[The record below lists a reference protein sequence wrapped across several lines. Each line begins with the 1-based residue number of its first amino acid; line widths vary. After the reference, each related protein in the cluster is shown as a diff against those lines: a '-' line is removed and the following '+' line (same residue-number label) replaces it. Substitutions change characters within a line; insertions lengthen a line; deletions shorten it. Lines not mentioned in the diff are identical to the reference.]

1 MADDAKPSVVLVVED
16 EAILRSMASSMFS
29 TEGFHVVEA
38 ATSDDAVIMLDTEP
52 EVHLLFTD
60 VHMPGSFDG
69 LALAWHVMN
78 HWPHIRIIIVSGQV
92 NPQPHEM
99 PPGSRFCSKP
109 YDPST
114 VLNHAR
120 EMLAA

>member
-1 MADDAKPSVVLVVED
+1 MADDTKPSVVLVVED
-16 EAILRSMASSMFS
+16 EAILRAMASSIFS

-38 ATSDDAVIMLDTEP
+38 ATGDDAAGMLETDP

-60 VHMPGSFDG
+60 VHVPGSLDG
-69 LALAWHVMN
+69 LALAWHVMK
-78 HWPHIRIIIVSGQV
+78 HWPGIRIIIVSGRV
-92 NPQPHEM
+92 KLQPHEM

-109 YDPST
+109 YDPRT

-120 EMLAA
+120 EMLSA